1 MRDYGIKYA
10 VVLGS
15 RNPGE
20 ANGMRILAGLGP
32 ALALVFCIPPLLP
45 GPALQDASQVPSR
58 AQTLDPF
65 QTALVLKA
73 AREYCR
79 RLEKAAIDFVCREE
93 TTERID
99 LSRDL
104 RPDHVSRWYLDQA
117 SGEMNVGLPP
127 PQRPPVPRDF
137 RKAGSVENTY
147 VFDYQFVR
155 QSGKITERREILDKN
170 GKKAG
175 KKEEP
180 PKTEAF
186 QYADILLA
194 PVRLL
199 DERFGEYYDYRLL
212 REDTLDGTKV
222 WVLDVVPRLSLVDV
236 YLGGKLWL
244 KQDDSSI
251 LRIDWDPTTFGRYEN
266 ILRRAKIYKCEPQV
280 TSTTEFAFEKNG
292 LRFPSVDLT
301 EEAYQDQQ
309 GKKFVRAITK
319 VAYKDYKFF
328 TVETETEFK
337 R

>member
-1 MRDYGIKYA
+1 MLKIKRA
-10 VVLGS
+10 EF
-15 RNPGE
+15 RAE
-20 ANGMRILAGLGP
+20 ANGMRILVGCGP
-32 ALALVFCIPPLLP
+32 ALAFVFCISPLLP
-45 GPALQDASQVPSR
+45 GPPSQEASQIPSR
-58 AQTLDPF
+58 TQTLDPF

-93 TTERID
+93 TTEKID
-99 LSRDL
+99 LSRDVQ
-104 RPDHVSRWYLDQA
+104 PDFVSRLNLHPA

-127 PQRPPVPRDF
+127 AQRPPVPRDF
-137 RKAGSVENTY
+137 RKPGSVENTY

-155 QSGKITERREILDKN
+155 QSGKIKERRELLEKN

-199 DERFGEYYDYRLL
+199 DERFSEYYDYRLI

-244 KQDDSSI
+244 KEDDSSV

-266 ILRRAKIYKCEPQV
+266 ILRRAKVYKCEPQV
-280 TSTTEFAFEKNG
+280 TSATEFGFEKNG
-292 LRFPSVDLT
+292 LRFPSADLT
-301 EEAYQDQQ
+301 EEAYVDQK
-309 GKKFVRAITK
+309 GEKFVRAVTK
-319 VAYKDYKFF
+319 VVYKDYKFF